1 MRIILF
7 ILFLSA
13 GITAESQL
21 PARGSLTNTP
31 STTNSH
37 FYFNA
42 DLPVVQDKYPKFAD
56 GTPYFLEEWISG
68 DIILASGQVY
78 KNVKMRL
85 DLVENSLQYIS
96 PDGVE
101 LVAASPV
108 KSITIKDS
116 ANGKEYKFIYSSSI
130 GGATTVEPG
139 WYQVLVSGT
148 ATFYKRIFKTIVE
161 PRNYSSSQTEPSVT
175 TYSEYF
181 LYSDW
186 TLSRIKKIKEIPPL
200 LKDKTDELDK
210 QIAAK
215 KLSGKSDKDYITLV
229 EFYNSLL
236 QPKAF

>member
-13 GITAESQL
+13 AITTRSQL

-31 STTNSH
+31 STTNTR
-37 FYFNA
+37 FYVNA

-68 DIILASGQVY
+68 DIVLASGQVY
-78 KNVKMRL
+78 QNVKMRL
-85 DLVENSLQYIS
+85 DLVENTLQYVS

-101 LVAASPV
+101 LVATSPV
-108 KSITIKDS
+108 KSITLKDS
-116 ANGKEYKFIYSSSI
+116 VNGKEYKIVHSSSI
-130 GGATTVEPG
+130 GGSATVEPG
-139 WYQVLVSGT
+139 WYQALVSGT

-181 LYSDW
+181 LYADW
-186 TLSRIKKIKEIPPL
+186 TLSRIKKLKEIPPL

-210 QIAAK
+210 YIAEK
-215 KLSGKSDKDYITLV
+215 KLSSKSDKDYISLV
-229 EFYNSLL
+229 EYYNRLL